1 MLTIDEIKNVG
12 FTKKMGGYKSEE
24 VDEFIDDVVDTVN
37 DKDAQIKNLE
47 GKLDFLAKKVE
58 EYRKNEDTVRN
69 AMLVTQKSTDAMIKE
84 AKEKAVYYKKA
95 AEEEI
100 KKKLV
105 EAQINNEKAKE
116 KLAAIN
122 ADAAQLKKELIALYH
137 KHIDMIDRD
146 LPDEED
152 LRKSRE
158 IAENKYPFES
168 TDMVED
174 ASGVSSSIVYEKE
187 TEEDKVRAAAKELEE
202 EENTEVEAPTQVP
215 HDRKFNSLQFGD
227 NYDVE

>member
-1 MLTIDEIKNVG
+1 MPHK
-12 FTKKMGGYKSEE
+12 
-24 VDEFIDDVVDTVN
+24 
-37 DKDAQIKNLE
+37 
-47 GKLDFLAKKVE
+47 
-58 EYRKNEDTVRN
+58 RN
-69 AMLVTQKSTDAMIKE
+69 AAARKRRERRLFIGIPP
-84 AKEKAVYYKKA
+84 YKKA

-146 LPDEED
+146 LPDDED

-168 TDMVED
+168 TDMIDD

-215 HDRKFNSLQFGD
+215 HERKFNSLQFGD